1 MFKTFFFKE
10 LGGFKR
16 PMVYI
21 FMVIFGFMAAA
32 AVSSDSL
39 QIGGAI
45 GNINKNSPYVITN
58 FVSILSIFGLL
69 MAAAFFNNAALRD
82 YKYGFNEILFS
93 TPLSKPSY
101 FFGRFFGAL
110 ILACMPLIGV
120 FIGVGIGAFLSV
132 PLGWL
137 EPDDL
142 GPFYLSTYVNNL
154 MLFIIP
160 NMLFAG
166 AITYALANRYKSTVI
181 SFVGIVVLMMG
192 YIISGTVLSDIE
204 NETLGAMLDPFGL
217 GAYSIDT
224 KYFTPAEKN
233 TIAPAFSGLLLQ
245 NRLIYTGLGLL
256 ILLVSYS
263 SFSFSQKQRKGKK
276 QKAEAPQAKLN
287 LPVPAINQTFDMQA
301 AWLQFKSFFLIDF
314 RSMLK
319 STTFKILFLVMI
331 LLTVSNLSGGF
342 EYYGLQSYPVT
353 YKMVD
358 IIGSNS
364 ALFVVIVLVF
374 FSGELVW
381 RDRESQINEVVD
393 ATPHTSLSSL
403 VAKTLALFTLAVSLF
418 FFNMMLGI
426 VAQLLD
432 GYTNLEL
439 GVYLGTFFYDYLA
452 FYLVTCSLLVFLQ
465 VIINNKYIGYFASV
479 LYFIVLDL
487 LWAVFDLNS
496 NMLSVGGTPFMQ
508 YSDMNGF
515 GPAAAAVNW
524 FNLYWVVF
532 AVILL
537 MLSGI
542 FLKRGLSTGRKER
555 FKVAKNNLTR
565 AYGIRLGAIT
575 VVWLAIASFVFYN
588 VHVLNKV
595 TSGDDQEEAAANYEK
610 KFKKYEKVPQP
621 KLLAASYNI
630 DIFPEERD
638 VKAVVEA
645 SLINQTGVSIDSVH
659 FTIQES
665 WEHKINIAGAEQVFN
680 DEETGYQIYALATPM
695 APGDTVEVEITSQY
709 ITKGFENEVSNTSI
723 IKNGTFLNN
732 FSLLPALGYSTNFE
746 LGDNDTRKEYDLPEK
761 ERVPE
766 LIADC
771 GPECEINYLSDG
783 KSDWVNVE
791 TVISTSSDQIAI
803 APGSLIEEW
812 QQEGRNYYRY
822 RVDHPSQNFYSF
834 ISARYEVAKR
844 DWNGISME
852 VYYDAKHPYNIEKML
867 DALEKSMVYYTENF
881 GPYYH
886 KQARII
892 EFPRYAT
899 FAQAFP
905 GTMPYSEGFGF
916 IINLENEDDNSVVD
930 AVIAH
935 EMGHQWW
942 AHQEV
947 SANMQGGTM
956 LTESFSEY
964 SSLMV
969 MKKETS
975 PLKMKDFL
983 KYDMN
988 RYLSGRSAETRKELP
1003 LFKVENQS
1011 YIHYGKGSVILY
1023 ALQDYIGED
1032 KVNNALRNF
1041 LEEYRYSTPY
1051 PTSLDFLEYLEPEVP
1066 DSLQYLLDDWF
1077 KEITL
1082 YDNRLMEATVET
1094 LDNGK
1099 FRVTLDIESYKLKAD
1114 TLGNETRVPIGDW
1127 IDVGLY
1133 ADSDESELI
1142 MEKRVRFDS
1151 SELKLTFDVDKEPVK
1166 AAIDPRRILIERIY
1180 SDNVKRVSEE
1190 ED

>member
-10 LGGFKR
+10 LGAFKR

-21 FMVIFGFMAAA
+21 FMIIFGFMAGV
-32 AVSSDSL
+32 AVASTSV

-45 GNINKNSPYVITN
+45 GNIHKNAPYVIAN
-58 FVSILSIFGLL
+58 FVSILSVFGLL

-82 YKYGFNEILFS
+82 FRFGFNEILFS
-93 TPLSKPSY
+93 TPLKKSSY
-101 FFGRFFGAL
+101 FFGRFLGAL

-120 FIGVGIGAFLSV
+120 FLGVWISASLAV

-137 EPDDL
+137 EADEL
-142 GPFYLSTYVNNL
+142 GPFYPNSYLNNL
-154 MLFIIP
+154 LLFIIP

-181 SFVGIVVLMMG
+181 SFMGIIVLMMG
-192 YIISGTVLSDIE
+192 YIISGTFLSDIE
-204 NETLGAMLDPFGL
+204 NETLGAMLDPFGIR
-217 GAYSIDT
+217 AYSVDT

-233 TIAPAFSGLLLQ
+233 TIGPAFSGLLLQ
-245 NRLIYTGLGLL
+245 NRLIFIALSFL
-256 ILLVSYS
+256 ILLGSYF

-276 QKAEAPQAKLN
+276 KKAEGSGAQLD
-287 LPVPAINQTFDMQA
+287 LPVPTIGQTFAGRA

-314 RSMLK
+314 RSMVK
-319 STTFKILFLVMI
+319 STTFKILFVCMV
-331 LLTVSNLSGGF
+331 LLTISNLSGGF
-342 EYYGLQSYPVT
+342 EYFGLQSYPVT

-364 ALFVVIVLVF
+364 AIFVIIVLVF

-381 RDRESQINEVVD
+381 RDRESHINEVVD

-403 VAKTLALFTLAVSLF
+403 FAKTGALFVVAVSLY
-418 FFNMMLGI
+418 FFNMLLGI
-426 VAQLLD
+426 ISQLLN

-452 FYLVTCSLLVFLQ
+452 LYLVTCAFLVFIQ
-465 VIINNKYIGYFASV
+465 VLINHKYIGYFVSV
-479 LYFIVLDL
+479 LYLIVLDL
-487 LWAVFDLNS
+487 LWAVFDVNS
-496 NMLSVGGTPFMQ
+496 NMVSVGSTPFML

-515 GPAAAAVNW
+515 GPAATAVTW

-532 AVILL
+532 GVLILL
-537 MLSGI
+537 LAGI
-542 FLKRGLSTGRKER
+542 FVKRGLASKGKDR
-555 FKVAKNNLTR
+555 FKVARNNFTR
-565 AYGIRLGAIT
+565 AAAIRLVAVSVI
-575 VVWLAIASFVFYN
+575 WLGIAGFVYYN
-588 VHVLNKV
+588 VHVLNK
-595 TSGDDQEEAAANYEK
+595 TQSSDRREEIAANYEK
-610 KFKKYEKVPQP
+610 KFKKYESIAQP
-621 KLLAASYNI
+621 KLLAANYNI

-638 VKAVVEA
+638 VKAVIGA
-645 SLINQTGVSIDSVH
+645 ALINQTGVSIDSVH
-659 FTIQES
+659 FTINET
-665 WEHKINIAGAEQVFN
+665 WEHEISIPGAKQVLN
-680 DEETGYQIYALATPM
+680 DEETGYQIFELASSM
-695 APGDTVEVEITSQY
+695 APGDTLDLEVKAQY

-723 IKNGTFLNN
+723 LRNGTFLNN
-732 FSLLPALGYSTNFE
+732 FSILPSLGYSSNFE

-761 ERVPE
+761 DRVPK

-803 APGSLIEEW
+803 APGSLVEDW
-812 QQEGRNYYRY
+812 QKDGRNYYRY

-834 ISARYEVAKR
+834 ISARFEVAR
-844 DWNGISME
+844 REWNGVDIE
-852 VYYDAKHPYNIEKML
+852 VYYDAKHPYNIDKML
-867 DALEKSMVYYTENF
+867 DAIEKSLIYYTENF

-916 IINLENEDDNSVVD
+916 IINLENENDNNVVD

-935 EMGHQWW
+935 EMAHQWW

-947 SANMQGGTM
+947 SASMQGGTM

-964 SSLMV
+964 SALMV

-988 RYLSGRSAETRKELP
+988 RYLSGRSSETEKELP

-1032 KVNNALRNF
+1032 KVNNALKNF
-1041 LEEYRYSTPY
+1041 LDEFKYSTPY
-1051 PTSLDFLEYLEPEVP
+1051 PTSLDFLSYLEPEVP

-1082 YDNRLMEATVET
+1082 YDNRLKEAKVQS

-1099 FRVTLDIESYKLKAD
+1099 YRVTLDIESYKLKAD

-1133 ADSDESELI
+1133 ADADETELI
-1142 MEKRVRFDS
+1142 MEQRVRFDS
-1151 SELKLTFDVDKEPVK
+1151 DAIQLTFEVDKEPVK

-1180 SDNVKRVSEE
+1180 TDNVKRIE
-1190 ED
+1190 EDD